1 MLYKYVLITNKIRY
15 CIFLVSKWG
24 RGDWVY
30 INKSTEV
37 MEIIPLILSLK

>member
-24 RGDWVY
+24 RGGWVNV
-30 INKSTEV
+30 NKNTDV
-37 MEIIPLILSLK
+37 MEKNAP